1 MKDDS
6 KRIKKQR
13 NYKTENNE
21 MVVLNCYLSL
31 NVNRSNYPIKW
42 HRVAPPYSVPC
53 EMWIIL
59 LSSLSMVNALL
70 VTN

>member
-31 NVNRSNYPIKW
+31 NVNRSNYPIK
-42 HRVAPPYSVPC
+42 
-53 EMWIIL
+53 
-59 LSSLSMVNALL
+59 
-70 VTN
+70 